1 MEPMEKGKVSD
12 GIWGKKNETVG
23 LNVDRHLS
31 QTGHSNL
38 K

>member
-12 GIWGKKNETVG
+12 GIWGKINETVG
-23 LNVDRHLS
+23 LSVDRHLS

>member
-1 MEPMEKGKVSD
+1 MESMEKGKVSD
-12 GIWGKKNETVG
+12 GIWGKKSETVG
-23 LNVDRHLS
+23 LSVDRHLS

>member
-1 MEPMEKGKVSD
+1 MEPVEKGKVSD

-31 QTGHSNL
+31 QIGHSNL